1 MKDNLFQH
9 SIKAIGMNALVSSI
23 ALILIGVIFVISPVS
38 SMATISRAIGII
50 LMIAGIMELV
60 VAIRSTGRPI
70 SLLTVGSLL
79 LALAGLWIFRNPSII
94 LTSINLVFGVIVVVS
109 ALSSLGQAAQMRRS
123 GWDGSLAMVLSIAGI
138 ILGVLIILNPFSTI
152 KTLARIIGIVM
163 IYQGIVKLRVASMM
177 RKA

>member
-1 MKDNLFQH
+1 MKDNLFQN
-9 SIKAIGMNALVSSI
+9 SIRAIGVNAFVSSI
-23 ALILIGVIFVISPVS
+23 ALIIIGIIFVISPVS
-38 SMATISRAIGII
+38 SMAAISSAIGII
-50 LMIAGIMELV
+50 LMIAGIMEIV

-79 LALAGLWIFRNPSII
+79 LALAGLWIFMNPSII
-94 LTSINLVFGVIVVVS
+94 LTSINLVFGVLVIAS
-109 ALSSLGQAAQMRRS
+109 ALSSLGQAARMRGS
-123 GWDGSLAMVLSIAGI
+123 GWDGSLAMVLSVAGI
-138 ILGVLIILNPFSTI
+138 ILGVLIILNPFSSI

>member
-1 MKDNLFQH
+1 
-9 SIKAIGMNALVSSI
+9 
-23 ALILIGVIFVISPVS
+23 
-38 SMATISRAIGII
+38 
-50 LMIAGIMELV
+50 
-60 VAIRSTGRPI
+60 
-70 SLLTVGSLL
+70 
-79 LALAGLWIFRNPSII
+79 
-94 LTSINLVFGVIVVVS
+94 VIVVVS

>member
-1 MKDNLFQH
+1 MKDNLFQN

-50 LMIAGIMELV
+50 LMIAGIMEIV

-79 LALAGLWIFRNPSII
+79 LALAGLWIFRHPSII
-94 LTSINLVFGVIVVVS
+94 LIMDVF
-109 ALSSLGQAAQMRRS
+109 R
-123 GWDGSLAMVLSIAGI
+123 
-138 ILGVLIILNPFSTI
+138 N
-152 KTLARIIGIVM
+152 
-163 IYQGIVKLRVASMM
+163 
-177 RKA
+177 